1 MAGGLQPLGGYRAAV
16 TKNQK
21 AIQAALGAEL
31 LEAEQGAQGLAGT
44 RAGVH
49 QQVMAPR
56 DGIEQLG
63 AQQLD
68 QTGLPLARLNFD
80 GAGLDASGG
89 SGSRARRAVEIKR
102 WWRHPAIL
110 RAPASFAGHS
120 HYCGSSLLPWLN

>member
-1 MAGGLQPLGGYRAAV
+1 MASGLHPLGGNRAAV

-56 DGIEQLG
+56 DGIEQPG

-68 QTGLPLARLNFD
+68 QTGLPLAWPNRPT
-80 GAGLDASGG
+80 AGLDASRGIG
-89 SGSRARRAVEIKR
+89 RHASGEAGSRGRRAVEIKR

-110 RAPASFAGHS
+110 RAPARFAGPS
-120 HYCGSSLLPWLN
+120 QF